1 MSTLNVVDEGFYI
14 QY

>member
-14 QY
+14 Q